1 MQQTFT
7 SEKISVIIPVYNAE
21 KWLPKCMDSVLSQTY
36 SNLEILLIND
46 GSTDSSGSL
55 CDTYAQEHPEIH
67 AYHQPNQGLSAARNT
82 GLDKALGEYLFFLDS
97 DDFLEPSALEML
109 YHSLKKNNADVV
121 IGSYQTVDTTN
132 QPLTKENFSYPS
144 TETIISEKE
153 FWDFSLHHVA
163 ATIACSKL
171 YPKKI
176 WDNLRFP
183 VGKIHEDNAVVHY
196 VVKQCKKIVCLN
208 QVVLNYRST
217 PDSITTTSFRLAN
230 LDKAEVL
237 INQISYLCEKGYD
250 SMALYYWGV
259 GTRVILQARNK
270 LDLSDKKVQK
280 VIRQLYPSYKA
291 LAKQLSKSS
300 SATKKNLIQL
310 YLFRINLSLYHKVRE
325 LCFSD
330 SY

>member
-1 MQQTFT
+1 MQQTIT
-7 SEKISVIIPVYNAE
+7 SEKISVIIPVYNTE

-36 SNLEILLIND
+36 PNLEILLIND

-55 CDTYAQEHPEIH
+55 CDSYAQKHPQIQAH
-67 AYHQPNQGLSAARNT
+67 HQTNQGLSATRNT
-82 GLDKALGEYLFFLDS
+82 GLDMASGEYIFFLDS
-97 DDFLEPSALEML
+97 DDYLEPSALELL
-109 YHSLKKNNADVV
+109 YDSFKRNDADLV
-121 IGSYQTVDTTN
+121 IGSYQTVDTSN
-132 QPLTKENFSYPS
+132 QPLTKEDFSYPS

-153 FWDFSLHHVA
+153 FWDFSIHHVA

-183 VGKIHEDNAVVHY
+183 VGKIHEDNAVIHS

-270 LDLSDKKVQK
+270 LNLSDKKVQE
-280 VIRQLYPSYKA
+280 VIGQLYPSYKA
-291 LAKQLSKSS
+291 LAKQLSKSP
-300 SATKKNLIQL
+300 SANTKNHIQL
-310 YLFRINLSLYHKVRE
+310 FLFRLNLSLYHKIRE
-325 LCFSD
+325 FCFSD
-330 SY
+330 AY